1 MMQLSFLHGG
11 WMTLIVVGFL
21 SGCVLHGQADIEGP
35 ALKCQQPAAP
45 LSLQPEIIDR
55 ASSPSRHEIR
65 DTRYE
70 TRDTPVPSP
79 AEGRIEG
86 SHWPVWMQSARTD
99 FGELPDRI
107 LSESA
112 HTFLRRDNMTLLL
125 LAGAASVVMHN
136 TNADDNIQDT
146 VHHNPT
152 FRGFWD
158 EAFNIAGSP
167 ASHFPATGLWYAV
180 AAQRQDEFN
189 KQRAWTMMTALSVN
203 GLVTIGLKAIR
214 DNDCPNREGW
224 AWPSGHTSS
233 SFTVASVLDEFY
245 GRRVGIPA
253 YILAGLVGYR
263 MVDTRDHWA
272 SDVVFGATLGCIV
285 GHSVAGRHKDP
296 ELAGFKIL
304 PYSSY
309 TGDSVIGVS
318 LLRQF

>member
-1 MMQLSFLHGG
+1 
-11 WMTLIVVGFL
+11 MTLIVVGFL
-21 SGCVLHGQADIEGP
+21 SGCVFHGQADIEGP
-35 ALKCQQPAAP
+35 AINCKQWTAP
-45 LSLQPEIIDR
+45 TLLGYTGVDPNQ
-55 ASSPSRHEIR
+55 
-65 DTRYE
+65 
-70 TRDTPVPSP
+70 PVPTAGQPTEITDSCK
-79 AEGRIEG
+79 
-86 SHWPVWMQSARTD
+86 WPIWMQSARTD
-99 FGELPDRI
+99 LGELPDRV

-112 HTFLRRDNMTLLL
+112 HTFLRKDNMTLLL
-125 LAGAASVVMHN
+125 LAGAASVAMHN
-136 TNADDNIQDT
+136 TDADDSIQDN
-146 VHHNPT
+146 VGHSRT
-152 FRGFWD
+152 FHGFWD
-158 EAFNIAGSP
+158 ETFNIAGSP

-180 AAQRQDEFN
+180 AAQKRDEIN

-214 DNDCPNREGW
+214 DNDCPNGESW

-285 GHSVAGRHKDP
+285 GHSVAGRHKDL

-304 PYSSY
+304 PYTSAVD
-309 TGDSVIGVS
+309 DSVLGVS
-318 LLRQF
+318 LFKRF